1 MKNKIW
7 KLFVIAGTMLILSA
21 LFLCLYNVWDS
32 RRAGKRA
39 EDILVQLKDEIPET
53 HEYTQEP
60 ALTPPDGEEDLF
72 EQYSNETDEVKTI
85 SIDDR
90 YYCGYIMI
98 PKLGTELPVM
108 DGWSYEGLKYSPCRY
123 SGSVQD
129 DDIVIA
135 AHNYSSH
142 FGNIRDLVQGDE
154 VDFIDCSGTVHRYEV
169 IYSEEIDGYNVEQML
184 RRQDG
189 EWDMT
194 LFTCT
199 LSGQSRVTV
208 RLERIKEKED

>member
-53 HEYTQEP
+53 HEYIQEP
-60 ALTPPDGEEDLF
+60 VLTPTDSEEDLF

-90 YYCGYIMI
+90 YYCGYIII

>member
-32 RRAGKRA
+32 RRARKRA

-53 HEYTQEP
+53 HEYTQESD
-60 ALTPPDGEEDLF
+60 LTPPDSEEDLF